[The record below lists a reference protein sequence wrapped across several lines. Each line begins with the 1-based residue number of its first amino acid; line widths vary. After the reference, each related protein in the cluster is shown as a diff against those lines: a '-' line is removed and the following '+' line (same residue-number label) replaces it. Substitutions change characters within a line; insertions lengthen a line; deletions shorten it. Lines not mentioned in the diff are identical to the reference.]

1 MTGVSEKRGGWR
13 KIGSLF
19 FGLVEETNR
28 RLKDIEK
35 IAASAIRQPTSFNLD
50 SLS

>member
-28 RLKDIEK
+28 RLKIEK
-35 IAASAIRQPTSFNLD
+35 IVASAIRQPTSFNLD